1 MHLFHPADREREDVF
16 VILSLPYVQG
26 LLQNSPDL
34 RHPMQTER
42 NVTRGRALR
51 GRESGTANESEGEV
65 FLAQN
70 ALASALRAGRDREEG
85 E

>member
-1 MHLFHPADREREDVF
+1 MF
-16 VILSLPYVQG
+16 VILALPSVQG

-34 RHPMQTER
+34 RHPIQIER
-42 NVTRGRALR
+42 NVTRGWDF
-51 GRESGTANESEGEV
+51 GERESGTANESEGEV

-70 ALASALRAGRDREEG
+70 ALASALRAGRDGEEG